1 MSDVVVLKIEEYN
14 VELIKK
20 KLNEGL
26 KLIGG
31 IESIIP
37 KDKNVLLKP
46 NLLMGSTV
54 DEAVTTHPAVFEAV
68 IQIMLDHHYSIGYGD
83 SPGFGDPKKVAN
95 KAGLKNIADIY
106 QIPLADFTNGYT
118 AHFENGNVCKQFQ
131 IVNAFKEYE
140 AVLNLP
146 KMKAHALQ
154 RITGAIKNSFGLVH
168 GFHKGMMHGRYSNAY
183 NFAQMLID
191 MNNYLKVDLHIMD
204 GIIAMEGNGPKN
216 GHPTPMNVILIST
229 DPVALDTV
237 FCKLIDLD
245 PTIIPTIQYG
255 HESGLGSL
263 KDITLLGDSI
273 ETLINPNFD
282 IDRTPLRLTENSKL
296 KFLRQHVLRR
306 PYIIEDNC
314 KKCGLCVEV
323 CPVEGK
329 AINFVNDDKSNP
341 PKYNYNDCIR
351 CYCCQ
356 EMCPYSAIEIKKP
369 LLGKL
374 LYGLKILK

>member
-14 VELIKK
+14 TELIKK
-20 KLNEGL
+20 RLKEGL
-26 KLIGG
+26 DILGG

-37 KDKNVLLKP
+37 KNKKVLLKP
-46 NLLMGSTV
+46 NLLISSGV
-54 DEAVTTHPAVFEAV
+54 DEAVTTHPAIFEAV
-68 IQIMLDHHYSIGYGD
+68 IQIMKEHEYEVGYGD
-83 SPGFGDPKKVAN
+83 SPGFGNPSKVAE
-95 KAGLKNIADIY
+95 KAGLKEIADKFEV
-106 QIPLADFTNGYT
+106 PMADFTSGYT
-118 AHFENGNVCKQFQ
+118 AHFDQGKVCKQFQ
-131 IVNAFKEYE
+131 IVNSYQEYD
-140 AVLNLP
+140 AVINLP
-146 KMKAHALQ
+146 KMKSHALQ

-168 GFHKGMMHGRYSNAY
+168 GFHKGMMHGRFSNAY

-204 GIIAMEGNGPKN
+204 GIVAMEGNGPKN
-216 GHPTPMNVILIST
+216 GHPTPMNVVLISK

-237 FCKLIDLD
+237 FCQLIDLD
-245 PTIIPTIQYG
+245 PKIIPTIEYG
-255 HESGLGSL
+255 HESGLGTL
-263 KDITLLGDSI
+263 KDITLLGDPI
-273 ETLINPNFD
+273 NDLVNPNFD
-282 IDRTPLRLTENSKL
+282 IDRTPLKITENSKL

-306 PYIIEDNC
+306 PFILDDQC

-329 AINFVNDDKSNP
+329 AIDFINNDKSKP
-341 PKYNYNDCIR
+341 PKYDYNKCIR

-369 LLGKL
+369 PLGKL

>member
-1 MSDVVVLKIEEYN
+1 MSDVVVIKIKEYN
-14 VELIKK
+14 VELIKT
-20 KLNEGL
+20 KLNDGL
-26 KLIGG
+26 NLLGG

-37 KDKNVLLKP
+37 KDKKVLLKP

-54 DEAVTTHPAVFEAV
+54 DEAVTTHPAVFDAV
-68 IQIMLDHHYSIGYGD
+68 AQIMLDHQYTIGYGD
-83 SPGFGDPKKVAN
+83 SPGFGAPSKVAN
-95 KAGLKNIADIY
+95 KAGLKSIADKY
-106 QIPLADFTNGYT
+106 QIPMADFTSGYT
-118 AHFENGNVCKQFQ
+118 AHFESGNVCKQFQ
-131 IVNAFKEYE
+131 IVNAFKEYD

-229 DPVALDTV
+229 DPVALDSV
-237 FCKLIDLD
+237 FCKLINLD
-245 PTIIPTIQYG
+245 PTIIPTIKYG

-263 KDITLLGDSI
+263 SDITLLGDSI
-273 ETLINPNFD
+273 DTLINPHFD

-306 PYIIEDNC
+306 PYIIEENC

-329 AINFVNDDKSNP
+329 AINFVNDDKTTP

-374 LYGLKILK
+374 LYGLKVLK